1 MIGKLNKRE
10 RIAVSAAVVA
20 VLAFIVFQFVV
31 IPYREKQDRMARA
44 LRSKT
49 EALAEMKALK
59 AEYDALTEKA
69 RMSKVKFARRDQGFT
84 LFSFLDRLASETG
97 VKDHITYM
105 KPSKVDD
112 KDTPYR
118 ISLVE
123 MKLQDITMKQLTPY
137 LHKVETSPNVIFIR
151 RMSIT
156 RTERDDDDAAAGGLI
171 DAVLQVETYEI

>member
-10 RIAVSAAVVA
+10 RIAVSIAAVV
-20 VLAFIVFQFVV
+20 VLFFLVSQFIV
-31 IPYREKQDRMARA
+31 IPYREKRARLA
-44 LRSKT
+44 QSLQAKT
-49 EALAEMKALK
+49 ETLSQMKALT

-69 RMSKVKFARRDQGFT
+69 QLSRVRFAQREQGFT

-105 KPSKVDD
+105 KPSKVED

-137 LHKVETSPNVIFIR
+137 LHNVETSPNVIFIR

-156 RTERDDDDAAAGGLI
+156 RTGRDDASGGLI

>member
-10 RIAVSAAVVA
+10 RIAVSAAIVV
-20 VLAFIVFQFVV
+20 VLVFVVFQF
-31 IPYREKQDRMARA
+31 IATPYREKQDRLARSLHA
-44 LRSKT
+44 KT
-49 EALAEMKALK
+49 EALKEMKTLE
-59 AEYDALTEKA
+59 AEYEALTEKA
-69 RMSKVKFARRDQGFT
+69 RMSKVKFARRDRGFT
-84 LFSFLDRLASETG
+84 LFSFLDRLASEAG

-105 KPSKVDD
+105 KPSRVDD
-112 KDTPYR
+112 KDSPYR

-156 RTERDDDDAAAGGLI
+156 RTGRDDAGGGLI

>member
-1 MIGKLNKRE
+1 MGKLNKRE
-10 RIAVSAAVVA
+10 QIAVSVAAVV
-20 VLAFIVFQFVV
+20 VLIFLVAQFIVA
-31 IPYREKQDRMARA
+31 PYKEKQERLARS
-44 LRSKT
+44 LQTKT
-49 EALAEMKALK
+49 EALREMKALK
-59 AEYDALTEKA
+59 AQYEALTEKA
-69 RMSKVKFARRDQGFT
+69 RMSKVRFDRREQGFT

-112 KDTPYR
+112 EDTPYR

-137 LHKVETSPNVIFIR
+137 LHKVETSKNVVFIR

-156 RTERDDDDAAAGGLI
+156 RTGRDEALI
-171 DAVLQVETYEI
+171 DAVLQVETYEV

>member
-10 RIAVSAAVVA
+10 RIAVSAAIAVVL
-20 VLAFIVFQFVV
+20 VFVVFQFIVT
-31 IPYREKQDRMARA
+31 PYREKQDRLARA
-44 LRSKT
+44 FQAKT
-49 EALAEMKALK
+49 EALREMKTLK
-59 AEYDALTEKA
+59 AEYEALTEKA
-69 RMSKVKFARRDQGFT
+69 RMSEVKFARRDQGFT
-84 LFSFLDRLASETG
+84 LFSFLDRLASEAG

-137 LHKVETSPNVIFIR
+137 LHKVETSPNVVFIR

-156 RTERDDDDAAAGGLI
+156 RNGRDDASGGLI